1 MDITLARTFLEQV
14 SFIKGTRRKNSRRWP
29 RGNTRQPKKD
39 KSNKNKTES
48 LNDAKQLLIP
58 LEKGEIDKTM
68 PMIKT
73 LGCKNKRHP
82 TRLCIN
88 LLNNNRRE
96 NAFSNEGS

>member
-14 SFIKGTRRKNSRRWP
+14 NFIKGTRRKNSRRWP
-29 RGNTRQPKKD
+29 WGNTRQPKKD

-68 PMIKT
+68 PMINFGMRKQET
-73 LGCKNKRHP
+73 SHKAMHQSS
-82 TRLCIN
+82 
-88 LLNNNRRE
+88 E
-96 NAFSNEGS
+96 